1 MFKIWPTNG
10 FLKAK
15 SYNLH
20 FHKNDVTWP
29 LSANGL
35 LPHYVT
41 FYFMLEF
48 GVLLL
53 STLISQT
60 GRLLKR
66 AFRFGYI
73 QHETLVQQVIKDRDV
88 RLWKSI
94 KGTSSHPLQDL
105 LLPLKNRAL
114 RGRSHPYQILI
125 KTTIQPLFISRKL
138 NEDLKFRKV
147 KPAIVNQQCLVYQF

>member
-1 MFKIWPTNG
+1 
-10 FLKAK
+10 
-15 SYNLH
+15 
-20 FHKNDVTWP
+20 
-29 LSANGL
+29 
-35 LPHYVT
+35 
-41 FYFMLEF
+41 MLEF

-94 KGTSSHPLQDL
+94 MGTSSHPLQDL

-138 NEDLKFRKV
+138 NEDLKFREV
-147 KPAIVNQQCLVYQF
+147 KPAIVNLHERVDGHTQKSSSICKHYLSEHNSDVLPFLSEQ